1 MTDSTRSDRGEPA
14 FEFAAVALAYASQPV
29 LQAVDLV
36 VEPGESV
43 ALIGPSGAGKT
54 TWMRLANGTLIATA
68 GRVCFEGLDFARASQ
83 AALRSARA
91 RIGCVHQTPSLVPN
105 LRVVQNVVAGA
116 LGRRGF
122 ASAVRA
128 LVRPSRVDTER
139 AHALLERVGI
149 ADKLFD
155 RTDRLSGGQA
165 QRVALARALFQDPR
179 ALLADEP
186 VASVD
191 PERARSM
198 IELCLQVAREAGCTL
213 IASLHDHE
221 LARSA
226 FERVVGLREGRVV
239 FDRASADVEDAELA
253 ALYRLPES
261 AG

>member
-1 MTDSTRSDRGEPA
+1 MTERTHELA
-14 FEFAAVALAYASQPV
+14 FEFSRASVAFADIPALDS
-29 LQAVDLV
+29 VDL
-36 VEPGESV
+36 EIQRGERV

-68 GRVCFEGLDFARASQ
+68 GRVQCMGTDFARASQ
-83 AALRSARA
+83 RTLRAARA
-91 RIGCVHQTPSLVPN
+91 QIGCVHQTPSLVPN

-122 ASAVRA
+122 VAAVRT
-128 LVRPSRVDTER
+128 LVRPSRADTER

-149 ADKLFD
+149 GDKLFE

-165 QRVALARALFQDPR
+165 QRVALARALFQDPT

-198 IELCLQVAREAGCTL
+198 IELCVEVAGEADCTL
-213 IASLHDHE
+213 VASLHDHE

-226 FERVVGLREGRVV
+226 FERVIGLREGRIV
-239 FDRASADVEDAELA
+239 FDRASADVDAAELS

-261 AG
+261 PA